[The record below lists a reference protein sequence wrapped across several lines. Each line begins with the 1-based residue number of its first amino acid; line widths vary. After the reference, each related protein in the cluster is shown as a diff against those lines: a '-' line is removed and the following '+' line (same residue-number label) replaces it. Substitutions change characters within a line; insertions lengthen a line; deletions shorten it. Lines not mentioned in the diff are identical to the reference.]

1 MYCPVCNYNDTK
13 VVDSRITNEGSLVRR
28 RRECPKCTFRFSTY
42 EQIELLNIAIVKRD
56 GKREAYSREKME
68 LGLKRALQKRPYT
81 QEAFQNLITQIERS
95 IQKLKKREI
104 TSEMVGELVMKHL
117 KRFDKVAYI
126 RFASVYQS
134 FDDLKTFQHELS
146 ELTKT
151 KKPKKKK

>member
-1 MYCPVCNYNDTK
+1 MYCPVCNYKDTK

-28 RRECPKCTFRFSTY
+28 RRECPKCVFRFSTY

-56 GKREAYSREKME
+56 GKREAYSREKLE
-68 LGLKRALQKRPYT
+68 SGLKRALEKRSYT

-104 TSEMVGELVMKHL
+104 TSEMVGELVMRHL
-117 KRFDKVAYI
+117 KKFDKVAYI

-134 FDDLKTFQHELS
+134 FEDLKTFQQELS

-151 KKPKKKK
+151 KKSKKKK